1 MKKVSIVVFFMLL
14 SLIFGCKSPQEQ
26 MLDKTKT
33 DVESAIKT
41 ANDDT
46 PSEGTIRFCKLSA
59 GWRDDACK
67 EAKIA
72 CDAAQK
78 KKNDKKAKSNCD
90 QKKKICQEKEKEYNE
105 RCSKIKQ

>member
-1 MKKVSIVVFFMLL
+1 MKKVSIAVFLMLL
-14 SLIFGCKSPQEQ
+14 CLSFSCKSPQEQ

-46 PSEGTIRFCKLSA
+46 PSEGTIRFCGLAA

-78 KKNDKKAKSNCD
+78 NKSNKKAKSNCD
-90 QKKKICQEKEKEYNE
+90 QKKKICQEKEQEYNE
-105 RCSKIKQ
+105 RCSRIKK